1 MFLDRG
7 GGAVTCTVSSYGARD
22 FYCRDCRVDL
32 FDRQSEHDQH
42 CSRDPDN
49 SDQSCGM
56 VPFHTE
62 TMATP
67 AMAMTPLPFLSIREL
82 NDEVL
87 ECRIVLRLAGV
98 GRVWNQRRKNNPS
111 PCRLRAREDL
121 CESVAYSPA
130 SKVLLVRHPAPHVEI
145 AFATIKGNEA
155 GAEPAAHP
163 RNSAR

>member
-7 GGAVTCTVSSYGARD
+7 AAPELAQFLHTDSARD

-67 AMAMTPLPFLSIREL
+67 AMAMTPLPLLSIREL

-98 GRVWNQRRKNNPS
+98 GRVWNQPRKNNPFLPPRS
-111 PCRLRAREDL
+111 FRTCHARAR
-121 CESVAYSPA
+121 VAA
-130 SKVLLVRHPAPHVEI
+130 VVE
-145 AFATIKGNEA
+145 AVDTTLTL
-155 GAEPAAHP
+155 
-163 RNSAR
+163 